1 LNCGV
6 PVDDRVT
13 SLTSGSGTGQNGRA
27 AFATT
32 HWSVVL
38 TAQERSPAADAA
50 LEKLCRTYWWP
61 LYGFVRRNGYTP
73 EEAQDLTQGFFAL
86 LLERRDFDA
95 VRQEKGRL
103 RSYLLTSL
111 KHFLAKARRRE
122 LTLKRGEGRALVPL
136 DELIAREHADLE
148 PADNLTADK
157 IYERRWALTLL
168 EQVLTR
174 LESEYRSAGNEK
186 LFDCLKEFL
195 SDEPGRRSQAEVAA
209 ELGITENA
217 VKQAFHRL
225 RQRYRQLLRDEI
237 AQTVAVLGDVEDEL
251 RHFISVLQT

>member
-1 LNCGV
+1 V
-6 PVDDRVT
+6 SAQSEV
-13 SLTSGSGTGQNGRA
+13 A

-32 HWSVVL
+32 QWSIVL
-38 TAQERSPAADAA
+38 TAQGRSPAAEKA

-61 LYGFVRRNGYTP
+61 LYGFVRRNGFTP

-86 LLERRDFDA
+86 LLQRRDLGA
-95 VRQEKGRL
+95 VRREKGRL
-103 RSYLLTSL
+103 RSYLLVSL
-111 KHFLAKARRRE
+111 KNFLAKAKRRE

-136 DELIAREHADLE
+136 HELLAREHADLE

-168 EQVLTR
+168 ETVLTR
-174 LESEYRSAGNEK
+174 LEHDYRAAGNAE
-186 LFDCLKEFL
+186 LFERLKEFL
-195 SDEPGRRSQAEVAA
+195 SDEPVRRSQAEVAA
-209 ELGITENA
+209 ELGMTENA

-225 RQRYRQLLRDEI
+225 RQHYRQSLRDEI
-237 AQTVAVLGDVEDEL
+237 SQTVAVPGDVEDEL